1 VQEFSNK
8 IESISGKER
17 ANVRSFKKGLGAAST
32 LIFAVIVLM
41 LCALIAPLGVAAKNA
56 ERAVLTCSALHVGG
70 GNVEITVHLES
81 GKLCALAA
89 SLEYNSDQFYF
100 VDAKI
105 ENTLADGA
113 EKFVLSY
120 VCDGKSVKFIAD
132 GVKNTQSGAIL
143 ARFYFKARRD
153 GAFEFEFRLR
163 GADGICAA
171 AIDGNGRVGHITVD
185 FSRTQGR
192 ICTASDVKKPSETK
206 KPTLMRASM
215 EWEGESDC
223 AELVLPIKTE
233 ENCLAVGVK
242 AFVVDTETGKYE
254 VYYLVARA
262 ASLHLICYGATVRF
276 CVPVA
281 VNGRLCVVLTP
292 LLYVGNGIVEGEK
305 TLFLINDG
313 TICE

>member
-1 VQEFSNK
+1 MSVVK
-8 IESISGKER
+8 RYAGWISKAVCFVFVTG
-17 ANVRSFKKGLGAAST
+17 
-32 LIFAVIVLM
+32 IFAFCVICQIPNAAAQGHNGATLVCEATRVGEGEIE
-41 LCALIAPLGVAAKNA
+41 LCLRLDEG
-56 ERAVLTCSALHVGG
+56 E
-70 GNVEITVHLES
+70 
-81 GKLCALAA
+81 LCALAA
-89 SLEYNSDQFYF
+89 IMEYNDGEFYF
-100 VDAKI
+100 DGASI
-105 ENTLADGA
+105 DGSLADGGGN
-113 EKFVLSY
+113 FIISY
-120 VCDGKSVKFIAD
+120 TCGDGAVNFIID
-132 GVKNTQSGAIL
+132 GVENAESIVL
-143 ARFYFKARRD
+143 AKFRFRARRD
-153 GAFEFEFRLR
+153 GAFEFEFCLR
-163 GADGICAA
+163 GASGVCAA
-171 AIDGNGRVGHITVD
+171 AIGKDGRVGSVKVD
-185 FSRTQGR
+185 FSRAQGR
-192 ICTASDVKKPSETK
+192 IYTASDSKKPNEIK

-233 ENCLAVGVK
+233 ENCLAAGVK

>member
-1 VQEFSNK
+1 MSVVK
-8 IESISGKER
+8 GYAGWISR
-17 ANVRSFKKGLGAAST
+17 AVCFVFVTG
-32 LIFAVIVLM
+32 IFAFCVICQIPNAAAQGHNGATLVCEAM
-41 LCALIAPLGVAAKNA
+41 RVGEGEIELCLRLDEG
-56 ERAVLTCSALHVGG
+56 E
-70 GNVEITVHLES
+70 
-81 GKLCALAA
+81 LCALAA

-100 VDAKI
+100 VGARI
-105 ENTLADGA
+105 ENTLAEGA

-132 GVKNTQSGAIL
+132 GVKNAQNGAIL
-143 ARFYFKARRD
+143 ARFYFRARRE
-153 GAFEFEFRLR
+153 GAFELEFCLR
-163 GADGICAA
+163 GASGVCAA
-171 AIDGNGRVGHITVD
+171 AIGKDGRVGSVKVD
-185 FSRTQGR
+185 FSRAQGR
-192 ICTASDVKKPSETK
+192 IYTASDSKKPNEIK

-233 ENCLAVGVK
+233 ENCHAAGVK
-242 AFVVDTETGKYE
+242 AFVVDTETGKYD

-262 ASLHLICYGATVRF
+262 ASLHLICYDATVRF